1 MLRAF
6 APLREIQIHMNLAKV
21 LGHATST
28 VKHSSM
34 NGWRLL
40 VVQMIDIAGGPD
52 TEPLLAIDNLGSR
65 KGDTVILTSDGH
77 AVSEM
82 LGRKDSPVRWAVLGI
97 AD

>member
-1 MLRAF
+1 
-6 APLREIQIHMNLAKV
+6 MNLAKV

-34 NGWRLL
+34 DGWRLL
-40 VVQMIDIAGGPD
+40 VVQMIDAAGGPD
-52 TEPLLAIDNLGSR
+52 AEPLLAIDNMGGR
-65 KGDTVILTSDGH
+65 KGDTVLLTSDGN
-77 AVSEM
+77 AVADM

>member
-1 MLRAF
+1 
-6 APLREIQIHMNLAKV
+6 MNLATV

-34 NGWRLL
+34 EGWRLL
-40 VVQMIDIAGGPD
+40 VVQMIDAAGGPD
-52 TEPLLAIDNLGSR
+52 AEPLLAIDNLGGR
-65 KGDTVILTSDGH
+65 KGDTVLLTSDGN
-77 AVSEM
+77 AVADM